1 MKDVILT
8 TERLILRPFK
18 LGDEEGVLR
27 FSSDP
32 EVQEFTGDIVRTTY
46 EEVHKVIT
54 DVWLK
59 DYATYGYGRFAV
71 IDKTTNEI
79 IGFNGIKFLPEIGQ
93 PDLGYRFL
101 KEYWGKGIATES
113 SRAILNYSFDN
124 FDLPEILGFVMLGNP
139 ASSAVLKKLGF
150 QFKKLAPYPG
160 EEENLEWYSLTPE
173 HYERQ

>member
-1 MKDVILT
+1 MNDLILT
-8 TERLILRPFK
+8 TERLIIRPFR

-32 EVQEFTGDIVRTTY
+32 EVQKYTGDIVRTTF
-46 EEVHKVIT
+46 EEVNKVIT

-71 IDKTTNEI
+71 IDKVTNKI
-79 IGFNGIKFLPEIGQ
+79 IGFNGIKFLPEIGI
-93 PDLGYRFL
+93 PDLGYRFVTSS
-101 KEYWGKGIATES
+101 WGKGIATES
-113 SRAILNYSFDN
+113 SRAILKYFFEN
-124 FDLPEILGFVMLGNP
+124 FDVPEILGFVELENP

-160 EEENLEWYSLTPE
+160 ETENIEWYSLTE
-173 HYERQ
+173 ENYERQ